1 MCESEGNVGL
11 WGSQRGCK
19 SKCNGY
25 LLFHWE
31 KWALLR
37 CEVRQLRAVPGLAG
51 LSPGP
56 AGTPRP
62 RGGRPG
68 AGAGVSLC
76 NNWLLHNGL

>member
-1 MCESEGNVGL
+1 MRGMR
-11 WGSQRGCK
+11 GSQRGCK
-19 SKCNGY
+19 SQCNGC

-37 CEVRQLRAVPGLAG
+37 SALRQLRGRAG

-56 AGTPRP
+56 AGDTAF
-62 RGGRPG
+62 RGGSAC
-68 AGAGVSLC
+68 AGTGPSLC